1 MEKSFGTKWLVNY
14 LHRLG
19 FSMCYDEVTQYRQS
33 VAESSTTELSNG
45 DVQDKAS
52 VQLVAGNID
61 QNQVIF
67 TGKGTFHGM
76 GVISASTFQM
86 IKDVTVQR
94 LIERRKASDF
104 I

>member
-1 MEKSFGTKWLVNY
+1 
-14 LHRLG
+14 
-19 FSMCYDEVTQYRQS
+19 MCYDEVTQYKQS

-67 TGKGTFHGM
+67 TGKETFHGM
-76 GVISASTFQM
+76 GVMSASTFQM
-86 IKDVTVQR
+86 IKDVTVQQ
-94 LIERRKASDF
+94 LTERRKASDF